1 MAQVPAATAGQVIG
15 RPLNAEAAVDLSG
28 LLICRP
34 LRAWRRQ
41 GAKAMRGA
49 PNHARSSDT
58 LLLFPPMP
66 EPLLLSTWSF
76 GLRGNV
82 AAWPALA
89 AGGSSLD
96 AVETVCRVVEA
107 DEEVDSVGYGG
118 LPDSDG
124 TVSLDGCIMLSPARC
139 GSVCAIRRHLHPVSI
154 ARAVMERTG
163 CVMLAGEGADAFAAA
178 QGFEAAELLAESAQT
193 RWRQWKD
200 RPKVIDQ
207 SRDRGYAPPPPEGAR
222 GGSASEPSDGSTGR
236 DGALPPGA
244 HDTIAAV
251 ALDRQGVL
259 AGACSSSGLPF
270 KLPGRVGDSPLI
282 GHGVYVD
289 PIHGAAVAT
298 GEGELIMGLCSSFL
312 VVEQMRRGAAPL
324 DAIVEALERYR
335 SSYQLREHHQVAL
348 LALKRDGQWAA
359 GALRS
364 GYKTS
369 VTSATRSEVVDPG
382 AVILA
387 D

>member
-1 MAQVPAATAGQVIG
+1 
-15 RPLNAEAAVDLSG
+15 
-28 LLICRP
+28 
-34 LRAWRRQ
+34 
-41 GAKAMRGA
+41 
-49 PNHARSSDT
+49 
-58 LLLFPPMP
+58 MP
-66 EPLLLSTWSF
+66 EPLILSTWSF

-118 LPDSDG
+118 LPDRDG
-124 TVSLDGCIMLSPARC
+124 AVSLDGCIMLSPARC

-154 ARAVMERTG
+154 ARAVMERTR
-163 CVMLAGEGADAFAAA
+163 CVMLAGEGADAFADAE
-178 QGFEAAELLAESAQT
+178 GLEAAELLAESAKV

-200 RPKVIDQ
+200 QPKVIDQ
-207 SRDRGYAPPPPEGAR
+207 SRDRGYAPPEVPPPAER
-222 GGSASEPSDGSTGR
+222 TREGSAREPSDGPTRRG
-236 DGALPPGA
+236 GAAPPGE
-244 HDTIAAV
+244 HDTIAAL

-289 PIHGAAVAT
+289 PVHGAAVGT

-324 DAIVEALERYR
+324 EAIVEALERYR
-335 SSYQLREHHQVAL
+335 SSFELREHHQVAL
-348 LALKRDGQWAA
+348 LALRRDGQWAA

-369 VTSATRSEVVDPG
+369 ITDATRSEVVEPG
-382 AVILA
+382 AVLLA